1 MLTNYCPISFLGTP
15 YKILANTLANRLKE
29 NLDSWIVLS
38 QTTFVQGRSIFYN
51 VLMAN
56 EAISWAEESNQNLVI
71 LLLDFEK
78 AFDHISW
85 NFLQASML
93 RLGFDAEW
101 ISWVM
106 ALYMSVSAIMEINK
120 SFCPKFDL
128 HRSIKQG
135 CPLAPYLFLLSM
147 DVLGHMFI
155 D

>member
-1 MLTNYCPISFLGTP
+1 
-15 YKILANTLANRLKE
+15 
-29 NLDSWIVLS
+29 
-38 QTTFVQGRSIFYN
+38 
-51 VLMAN
+51 
-56 EAISWAEESNQNLVI
+56 

-78 AFDHISW
+78 AFDQVSW

-93 RLGFDAEW
+93 QLGFDTEW

-106 ALYMSVSAIMEINK
+106 ALYRGVSVTMEINK

-128 HRSIKQG
+128 HQSFKQG